1 MSIQIQHILQVN
13 VFGFGQGQ
21 MDILCKKS
29 SLPDVLRFIENN
41 FPGVESNLNN
51 LEPIQ
56 SNRDA
61 SVYILPRCAY
71 LDMVGDNQEVL
82 DAEVVVSWMSVTDV
96 ECADDLHE
104 FNPQYAEGFQMLS
117 TVTGCNAILW
127 THSILS
133 VQKDFTWMVIA

>member
-1 MSIQIQHILQVN
+1 MSVQIQKVLKVN

-21 MDILCKKS
+21 MEFMCKKS

-41 FPGVESNLNN
+41 FPAIESNLNN

-82 DAEVVVSWMSVTDV
+82 DAEVVISWVHVTDV
-96 ECADDLHE
+96 ECKDDYVE
-104 FNPQYAEGFQMLS
+104 QAPQYAEGFQMLS
-117 TVTGCNAILW
+117 EHNVILW
-127 THSILS
+127 THSIVS
-133 VQKDFTWMVIA
+133 SKKDFSWMVIA

>member
-1 MSIQIQHILQVN
+1 MSVQIQKILQVS

-21 MDILCKKS
+21 MEFMCKKS
-29 SLPDVLRFIENN
+29 SLPAVLLFIENN
-41 FPGVESNLNN
+41 FPAIQSNLNN
-51 LEPIQ
+51 LEPIP
-56 SNRDA
+56 STRDA
-61 SVYILPRCAY
+61 SHYILPRCAY
-71 LDMVGDNQEVL
+71 LDMVGDDQEVL
-82 DAEVVVSWMSVTDV
+82 DAEVVISWVHVTDA

-117 TVTGCNAILW
+117 SITGCNAILW